1 MTLCTVSVY
10 NQERVMVVRVRYIYV
25 CTKFAFF
32 FKAMRNIFAKFW
44 SARLVVVVE
53 SKSQTSYINSRPI
66 IFKVQ
71 LFWKGHKNLKKSPT
85 CFDAKLLSKNSCF
98 AKTGGLFFQIVWPS
112 HKVLTLHVSRKN
124 INIVANPF
132 TKILFDFKLHNYGY
146 SWINTYIRK

>member
-1 MTLCTVSVY
+1 M
-10 NQERVMVVRVRYIYV
+10 
-25 CTKFAFF
+25 
-32 FKAMRNIFAKFW
+32 
-44 SARLVVVVE
+44 E

-146 SWINTYIRK
+146 SWIKTYILISVRSWNFKDGGSLKAIFLAKNQHATKERSLKNSHE

>member
-1 MTLCTVSVY
+1 M
-10 NQERVMVVRVRYIYV
+10 
-25 CTKFAFF
+25 
-32 FKAMRNIFAKFW
+32 
-44 SARLVVVVE
+44 E

-85 CFDAKLLSKNSCF
+85 CFDARLLSENSCF

-146 SWINTYIRK
+146 SWIKTYIRNKYLHMYVLKYIPSLAVYILVKTESVPTTTCVHSTYLHTIWTNDS